1 MADPMTLRDEDV
13 GRIGE
18 YVKPWL
24 RELVGEMVPSPEPVG
39 ARLLERMVRVEEEL
53 RAQRTLMDER
63 FGFMAARFEAI
74 DKRFDAVDK
83 RFEDLIGQMNVRFEA
98 VDKRFEA
105 VDKRFE
111 AVDKRFEDL
120 ISQMKCALRDG
131 GPAVRRIESARRQPF
146 QDAGLDDRFRVRH
159 RYRVDHRVR
168 TALLSPA
175 QLGRRG
181 ARCNPA
187 SPRHAAPAS
196 VRVPVALLLPLPGGD
211 WRGRAGEVGE
221 LG

>member
-1 MADPMTLRDEDV
+1 MAEPMTLRDEDV

-24 RELVGEMVPSPEPVG
+24 RELVDEMVPHPEPVG
-39 ARLLERMVRVEEEL
+39 DRLLERMVRVEEEL

-105 VDKRFE
+105 VDRRFE
-111 AVDKRFEDL
+111 AADKRFEDL
-120 ISQMKCALRDG
+120 IGQMNARFETVD
-131 GPAVRRIESARRQPF
+131 RRFEESRAHADSRF
-146 QDAGLDDRFRVRH
+146 KTLVLMIGFGFAIVTLLTTVFGLI
-159 RYRVDHRVR
+159 
-168 TALLSPA
+168 A
-175 QLGRRG
+175 
-181 ARCNPA
+181 
-187 SPRHAAPAS
+187 
-196 VRVPVALLLPLPGGD
+196 
-211 WRGRAGEVGE
+211 
-221 LG
+221 

>member
-24 RELVGEMVPSPEPVG
+24 RELVVEMVPHPEPVG

-74 DKRFDAVDK
+74 DKRFEAIDK
-83 RFEDLIGQMNVRFEA
+83 RFEAI
-98 VDKRFEA
+98 DKRFEA

-120 ISQMKCALRDG
+120 IGQMNARFETVDRRFEESRAHADSRFKTLALMIG
-131 GPAVRRIESARRQPF
+131 VGFAVVTLVTTVF
-146 QDAGLDDRFRVRH
+146 GLL
-159 RYRVDHRVR
+159 
-168 TALLSPA
+168 A
-175 QLGRRG
+175 
-181 ARCNPA
+181 
-187 SPRHAAPAS
+187 
-196 VRVPVALLLPLPGGD
+196 
-211 WRGRAGEVGE
+211 
-221 LG
+221 